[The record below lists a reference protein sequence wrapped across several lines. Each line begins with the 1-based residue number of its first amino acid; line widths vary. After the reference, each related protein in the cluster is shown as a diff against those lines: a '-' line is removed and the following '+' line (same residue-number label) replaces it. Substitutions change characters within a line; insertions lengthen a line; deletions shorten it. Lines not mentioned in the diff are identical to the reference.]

1 MIIMLYVK
9 ESSQY
14 KKDFERAIRQ
24 GKKLELL
31 EKVLILL
38 LNRQKLPLQY
48 YDHKLSSNYKNFR
61 ECHIQPDWLLIYRI
75 EGDTLFLARL
85 GSHSQLFK

>member
-24 GKKLELL
+24 GKKLDLL
-31 EKVLILL
+31 EKVLI
-38 LNRQKLPLQY
+38 
-48 YDHKLSSNYKNFR
+48 
-61 ECHIQPDWLLIYRI
+61 LLIYRI

-85 GSHSQLFK
+85 GSHSELFK

>member
-1 MIIMLYVK
+1 MIMMLYVK

-24 GKKLELL
+24 GKKLALL
-31 EKVLILL
+31 ENVLRLL

-48 YDHKLSSNYKNFR
+48 RDHKLSSSYKDFR

-75 EGDTLFLARL
+75 EGDVLFLARL
-85 GSHSQLFK
+85 GSHSELFK

>member
-38 LNRQKLPLQY
+38 
-48 YDHKLSSNYKNFR
+48 
-61 ECHIQPDWLLIYRI
+61 IYRI

-85 GSHSQLFK
+85 GSHS

>member
-24 GKKLELL
+24 CKKLELL
-31 EKVLILL
+31 EKVLI
-38 LNRQKLPLQY
+38 
-48 YDHKLSSNYKNFR
+48 
-61 ECHIQPDWLLIYRI
+61 LLIYRI

-85 GSHSQLFK
+85 GSHSELFK

>member
-1 MIIMLYVK
+1 MIMMLYVK

-48 YDHKLSSNYKNFR
+48 HDHKLSSNYQDFR
-61 ECHIQPDWLLIYRI
+61 ECHIQPDWLLIYCI

-85 GSHSQLFK
+85 GSHSELFK

>member
-48 YDHKLSSNYKNFR
+48 HDHKLSSNYKYFR

-75 EGDTLFLARL
+75 EGDALFLARL
-85 GSHSQLFK
+85 GSHSELFK

>member
-38 LNRQKLPLQY
+38 
-48 YDHKLSSNYKNFR
+48 
-61 ECHIQPDWLLIYRI
+61 IYRI

-85 GSHSQLFK
+85 GSHSELFK

>member
-14 KKDFERAIRQ
+14 KKDFEHAIRQ

-31 EKVLILL
+31 EKVLI
-38 LNRQKLPLQY
+38 
-48 YDHKLSSNYKNFR
+48 
-61 ECHIQPDWLLIYRI
+61 LLIYRI

-85 GSHSQLFK
+85 GSHSELFK

>member
-1 MIIMLYVK
+1 MLYVK

-48 YDHKLSSNYKNFR
+48 HDHKLSSNYK
-61 ECHIQPDWLLIYRI
+61 
-75 EGDTLFLARL
+75 
-85 GSHSQLFK
+85 

>member
-48 YDHKLSSNYKNFR
+48 HDHKLSSNYKYFR
-61 ECHIQPDWLLIYRI
+61 ECHIQPDWPLIYRI

-85 GSHSQLFK
+85 GSHSELFK